1 MAEALPSPGNTSRLV
16 KAAREDR
23 HFDLLLTD
31 MTMPGMDGATLAKE
45 VKALIPPV
53 KIIIMSGFSE
63 DIAKGALADNEE
75 IHFLG
80 KPFNLDQIVKK
91 VKEVLS

>member
-1 MAEALPSPGNTSRLV
+1 
-16 KAAREDR
+16 
-23 HFDLLLTD
+23 
-31 MTMPGMDGATLAKE
+31 
-45 VKALIPPV
+45 
-53 KIIIMSGFSE
+53 MSGFSE